1 MINYKIPHTAD
12 KLPEGCAIGWLLNN
26 QIKELSTQGITQN
39 MLDFYSMKYRKI
51 PQLSSATFMDLC
63 EQGLHVGLKSILMLK
78 QGIVLQ
84 SDFIEQTQPYWK
96 GQYKD
101 CVIVGHI
108 LDRTNEDAWWQI
120 HPQAMYIDL
129 KWWEEA
135 GKPDFGDRSD
145 IANPYTATKV
155 ERSTDSLGS
164 DKSDTYNPDWIKATD
179 ETVSATYTRTGWKL
193 LDAALSQGK
202 KVGIWNEHLRS
213 LKEYCYPEMN
223 DHYEKLYLLGS
234 ETWVS
239 RWYCSN
245 TEDLDLEIK
254 DQVCSSIFSTCGGLS
269 PIANAY
275 IQNLRPGGEITCFD
289 ADSRALE
296 MCWYVFKNWDG
307 TNWKQ
312 FVNSYLA
319 DNPMSRPYF
328 AASDGLDQMDEYLLK
343 LGQPFI
349 DWWRKEAQSFGVV
362 FKRIDVMRMSRMK
375 AELDDAVNKS
385 TENEKV
391 FIDVSNAFN
400 YEVNAMLYSKN
411 VRLRCERSYID
422 WIAGYGN
429 KIIAKG
435 FVINEMNE
443 HKNQQWL
450 PKLFPWQIV

>member
-179 ETVSATYTRTGWKL
+179 ETVSAT
-193 LDAALSQGK
+193 
-202 KVGIWNEHLRS
+202 
-213 LKEYCYPEMN
+213 
-223 DHYEKLYLLGS
+223 
-234 ETWVS
+234 
-239 RWYCSN
+239 
-245 TEDLDLEIK
+245 
-254 DQVCSSIFSTCGGLS
+254 
-269 PIANAY
+269 
-275 IQNLRPGGEITCFD
+275 
-289 ADSRALE
+289 
-296 MCWYVFKNWDG
+296 
-307 TNWKQ
+307 
-312 FVNSYLA
+312 
-319 DNPMSRPYF
+319 
-328 AASDGLDQMDEYLLK
+328 
-343 LGQPFI
+343 
-349 DWWRKEAQSFGVV
+349 
-362 FKRIDVMRMSRMK
+362 
-375 AELDDAVNKS
+375 
-385 TENEKV
+385 
-391 FIDVSNAFN
+391 
-400 YEVNAMLYSKN
+400 
-411 VRLRCERSYID
+411 
-422 WIAGYGN
+422 
-429 KIIAKG
+429 
-435 FVINEMNE
+435 
-443 HKNQQWL
+443 
-450 PKLFPWQIV
+450 